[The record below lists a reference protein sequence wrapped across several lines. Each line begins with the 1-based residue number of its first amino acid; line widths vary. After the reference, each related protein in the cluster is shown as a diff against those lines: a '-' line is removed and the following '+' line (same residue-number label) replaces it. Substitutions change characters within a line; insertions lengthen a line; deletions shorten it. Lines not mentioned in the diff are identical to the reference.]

1 MHSKALT
8 TSASI
13 LTLVV
18 TMACGNSRSPVM
30 PTPSPATPS
39 GPSAPAPEPTPV
51 PTPTPT
57 PTPEPTPAPTPT
69 PTPTPEPTPAPT
81 PTPTP
86 TPAPTPGPEASFA
99 FTPDSTSPASHSFS
113 LQPAGEA
120 DGGDL
125 YVALYANDFGGTN
138 GVHTINKVRADI
150 SFDPAVV
157 TLVSFSST
165 DSWMESFG
173 YQATFQVTKSGN
185 VIKIRVDSNNSFDGA
200 SGSGRVLRLRFRKV
214 ASGSS
219 RLDFAEAHAY
229 ASSYNDN
236 LQATHGGTL
245 IVK

>member
-18 TMACGNSRSPVM
+18 TMPCGNSRSPVM

-39 GPSAPAPEPTPV
+39 GPSEPA
-51 PTPTPT
+51 
-57 PTPEPTPAPTPT
+57 PEPTPAPTPT

-86 TPAPTPGPEASFA
+86 TPPTPAPEASFA

-138 GVHTINKVRADI
+138 GVHTI
-150 SFDPAVV
+150 
-157 TLVSFSST
+157 
-165 DSWMESFG
+165 
-173 YQATFQVTKSGN
+173 Q
-185 VIKIRVDSNNSFDGA
+185 
-200 SGSGRVLRLRFRKV
+200 
-214 ASGSS
+214 
-219 RLDFAEAHAY
+219 
-229 ASSYNDN
+229 
-236 LQATHGGTL
+236 
-245 IVK
+245 